1 LNILIVNFINLNIL
15 PFFILFVLEIK
26 IIVDVAKNKSQS
38 QEIRTLAKF
47 EFSVKNII
55 LELFKG
61 GPDKVIDKL
70 NFFL

>member
-1 LNILIVNFINLNIL
+1 MFL
-15 PFFILFVLEIK
+15 FFILLEIK
-26 IIVDVAKNKSQS
+26 VIVDVEKDKSQS

-55 LELFKG
+55 LELFKE

-70 NFFL
+70 I